1 MPPSWHSPS
10 TLTLILIY
18 PYILYVSLA
27 HLPSLFGAPLI
38 LQSYSTHFFPFS
50 DVSQT
55 KRHMHLSAV
64 SVSVALYLYLCVVCF
79 GVDSQK
85 YFVFSI
91 VVGLFLPNNFH
102 QTVCVPVPVFRTP
115 RSSAFSPF
123 SHSQV
128 AFYSLCLFGVFVAS
142 AKPFFFFGGEGAH
155 CCFSF
160 RMFKSRN
167 VSCMKNLIARHF
179 SEHVSLGF
187 MRYFAIF

>member
-1 MPPSWHSPS
+1 MPHAIDVLSNCVYATQLTFPFP
-10 TLTLILIY
+10 LTLILIY

-128 AFYSLCLFGVFVAS
+128 SFYSLCLFGVFVAS
-142 AKPFFFFGGEGAH
+142 AKPFFFLRRRSA
-155 CCFSF
+155 
-160 RMFKSRN
+160 
-167 VSCMKNLIARHF
+167 L
-179 SEHVSLGF
+179 LL
-187 MRYFAIF
+187 

>member
-115 RSSAFSPF
+115 RFSAFSPF

-142 AKPFFFFGGEGAH
+142 AKPFFFLRRRSA
-155 CCFSF
+155 
-160 RMFKSRN
+160 
-167 VSCMKNLIARHF
+167 L
-179 SEHVSLGF
+179 LL
-187 MRYFAIF
+187 